1 MKKAS
6 KIIIGFLTALL
17 VVVAFIFLISSS
29 DDYTPQL
36 IGLLVLALVFA
47 LDIKETRE
55 ERENDFSRIY

>member
-1 MKKAS
+1 LKKAS